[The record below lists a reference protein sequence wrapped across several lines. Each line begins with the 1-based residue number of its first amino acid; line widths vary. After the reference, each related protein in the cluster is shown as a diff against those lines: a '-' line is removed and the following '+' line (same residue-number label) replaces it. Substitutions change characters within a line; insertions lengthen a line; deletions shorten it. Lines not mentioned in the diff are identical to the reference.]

1 MTLPGGALGMGFCRI
16 RILFDRNLAFLERDV
31 FSSRIQEFMTAVP
44 IGEKLAS
51 LQVVGAE
58 CLVNI

>member
-1 MTLPGGALGMGFCRI
+1 MGFCRI
-16 RILFDRNLAFLERDV
+16 RILFDRNLAFLECDV

-44 IGEKLAS
+44 KGEKLAS

>member
-1 MTLPGGALGMGFCRI
+1 MGFCRI
-16 RILFDRNLAFLERDV
+16 LILFDRNLAFLERDV
-31 FSSRIQEFMTAVP
+31 FSSRIQEFMNAVP

>member
-1 MTLPGGALGMGFCRI
+1 MGFCRI

-31 FSSRIQEFMTAVP
+31 FSSRMQEPLIV
-44 IGEKLAS
+44 ILKGEKLVS
-51 LQVVGAE
+51 HLVVGAE